1 MVTSSVAKF
10 QDHRTASPT
19 SSLEPIVS
27 PRGGS
32 KSKAMSKVSIASFW
46 EDTETTT

>member
-1 MVTSSVAKF
+1 MVTSSMAKF
-10 QDHRTASPT
+10 QDHRTALPT

-27 PRGGS
+27 PGGGS
-32 KSKAMSKVSIASFW
+32 KSKAMRKVSIASFW